1 MAIIDNTLGFSL
13 KRTLN
18 HIIIDN
24 LSEDVNIIMSAS
36 LFLQQNCNNNSFKQV
51 SETLVVED
59 VLTFDIP
66 DMDGTYKLRLTFINE
81 VGSFIYKEYLFTTYK
96 HLLKSFIYDVQ
107 QILCDSECEGCTTK
121 EDKKLLESRV
131 VLQMMS
137 YYIFNKEFYKKFF
150 DLGLNCVKCSLLNI
164 NNCNFVNTVFY
175 GQKDEDD
182 KLYKTLIGYMY
193 LIFYFGEKYTYSC
206 CPEQVEELFKTC
218 KMMSCLQNL
227 NIDIDC
233 IETKI
238 ISDETFKISDDN
250 FIDLTPGVGF
260 PTP

>member
-81 VGSFIYKEYLFTTYK
+81 VGSFIYKEYLFY
-96 HLLKSFIYDVQ
+96 
-107 QILCDSECEGCTTK
+107 
-121 EDKKLLESRV
+121 
-131 VLQMMS
+131 
-137 YYIFNKEFYKKFF
+137 
-150 DLGLNCVKCSLLNI
+150 NI
-164 NNCNFVNTVFY
+164 
-175 GQKDEDD
+175 
-182 KLYKTLIGYMY
+182 
-193 LIFYFGEKYTYSC
+193 
-206 CPEQVEELFKTC
+206 
-218 KMMSCLQNL
+218 
-227 NIDIDC
+227 
-233 IETKI
+233 
-238 ISDETFKISDDN
+238 
-250 FIDLTPGVGF
+250 
-260 PTP
+260 